1 MFIRIFVVKMRK
13 SNNKKSISLLFRRS
27 RLVQYLRRPQKHTW
41 MSTSATRCAC
51 CRPQVAVFLGL
62 ILSHLGRGVSHTHAP
77 ALVSAVALSQA
88 CNFPRLRIAK
98 SQSAFAKYVGC
109 SGNGGSAEI
118 MLRTTCLHTLRYSR
132 LLITH
137 DADSKQ

>member
-1 MFIRIFVVKMRK
+1 MFIRVLLEVKMRN
-13 SNNKKSISLLFRRS
+13 SNNNNKKSESLFHRS

-41 MSTSATRCAC
+41 MSTLATRCAC

-62 ILSHLGRGVSHTHAP
+62 ILSHLGRAVSHTHAP
-77 ALVSAVALSQA
+77 ALVSAVVLSQT
-88 CNFPRLRIAK
+88 CNFPGLRIAK
-98 SQSAFAKYVGC
+98 SQSALAKCVGC

-118 MLRTTCLHTLRYSR
+118 MLRTTCLRTLRYSR

-137 DADSKQ
+137 P